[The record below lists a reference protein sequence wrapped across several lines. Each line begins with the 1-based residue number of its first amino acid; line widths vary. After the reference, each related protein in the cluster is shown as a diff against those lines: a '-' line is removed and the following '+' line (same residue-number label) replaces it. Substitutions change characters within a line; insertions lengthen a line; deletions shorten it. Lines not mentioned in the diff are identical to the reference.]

1 MAEPMK
7 IRATMAGDTADIKV
21 LMNHPMETGQ
31 RKDAKTGQLIP
42 AHFIQTVTAQV
53 NGKTV
58 LDAQWS
64 QAISKNPFLG
74 FKVKGAKAGDKVT
87 VSWSD
92 NKGEKNSADATVS

>member
-7 IRATMAGDTADIKV
+7 IRATMAGDVADVKV

-31 RKDAKTGQLIP
+31 RKDAKTGQVIP

-58 LDAQWS
+58 LEGQWS

-87 VSWSD
+87 VSWAD
-92 NKGEKNSADATVS
+92 NKGDKNSADATVA

>member
-1 MAEPMK
+1 MAKPMK
-7 IRATMAGDTADIKV
+7 IRATMAGDVADIKV

-42 AHFIQTVTAQV
+42 AHFIQNVKAEV
-53 NGKTV
+53 NGKVV

-64 QAISKNPFLG
+64 VAISKNPFLG

-87 VSWSD
+87 VSWTD
-92 NKGEKNSADATVS
+92 NKGDHNSAEATVA

>member
-7 IRATMAGDTADIKV
+7 IRATMQGDAADIKC

-31 RKDAKTGQLIP
+31 RKDPKTGQIIP
-42 AHFIQTVTAQV
+42 AHFINHVMATV

-58 LDAQWS
+58 LDAQWGTG
-64 QAISKNPFLG
+64 ISKNPFLG

-87 VSWSD
+87 ISWED
-92 NKGEKNSADATVS
+92 NKGEKNSADATIG